1 MRGLFHPHIDDVTVE
16 QVLYALS
23 DPIRANIY
31 LQIAAAECPQTCS
44 AFLKFK
50 DQTIPKSTLSQ
61 HFKVLREC
69 GLIRSEKMGVELRNT
84 TRCDELHERFGN
96 LLQAIV
102 EAHRRTQT
110 PSKPTKRN
118 RK

>member
-23 DPIRANIY
+23 DPVRAHIY
-31 LQIAAAECPQTCS
+31 LQIAAAQCPQTCS
-44 AFLKFK
+44 AFLTFK
-50 DQTIPKSTLSQ
+50 DQAIPKSTLSQ

-69 GLIRSEKMGVELRNT
+69 GLIRSEKIGVELRNT
-84 TRCDELHERFGN
+84 TRCDELHERFGG
-96 LLQAIV
+96 LLQAII
-102 EAHRRTQT
+102 EAHKRTRT
-110 PSKPTKRN
+110 PSKSPKRG